1 MPFNRTTCYVYMAM
15 EEAQMAIINDFK
27 YYRPSNRDDLLKLLA
42 EYKGKASLLAGGTDL
57 IVQMEDGTTAPDAVI
72 DLKDI
77 RQLSGLEFS
86 NNRLFIGALVT
97 FTDLI
102 ESAEI
107 REQFPVLW
115 ESSRTVASVGIRNR
129 ATVVGNICSAVPSLD
144 SGPPLLCLEAEVL
157 VRDRNGQRTVPIDR
171 WFLGPRKTDLKD
183 TEYVEGISIKLPQ
196 KCFGGSYVKLGRYR
210 GEDLAQAGVG
220 VYAFDEG
227 EYRIAFCAL
236 APVPARAKKIE
247 SLLNGKEITDTLISE
262 AIKLLPQELSPITD
276 IRATKEYRLHV
287 TGVMLERGLK
297 AALSRRDGGGPEY
310 GVSLL

>member
-1 MPFNRTTCYVYMAM
+1 
-15 EEAQMAIINDFK
+15 MAILNDFE
-27 YYRPSNRDDLLKLLA
+27 YYRPIDSDRLLNLLA
-42 EYKGKASLLAGGTDL
+42 EYKDRASLLAGGTDL
-57 IVQMEDGTTAPDAVI
+57 IVQMEDGITAPDAVI
-72 DLKDI
+72 DLKGI
-77 RQLSGLEFS
+77 RQLRTLEFS

-107 REQFPVLW
+107 REQFPVFW

-129 ATVVGNICSAVPSLD
+129 ATIVGNICSAVPSLD

-157 VRDRNGQRTVPIDR
+157 VRSTNGQRTVPVDS
-171 WFLGPRKTDLKD
+171 WFLGPRKTALKD
-183 TEYVEGISIKLPQ
+183 NEYVEGISIEMPLKR
-196 KCFGGSYVKLGRYR
+196 FGGSYVKLGRYR

-220 VYAFDEG
+220 VYAFDER

-262 AIKLLPQELSPITD
+262 AIKLLPQEISPITD
-276 IRATKEYRLHV
+276 IRATKEYRMHV

-297 AALSRRDGGGPEY
+297 AALSRRDGEGPEY
-310 GVSLL
+310 SVSLM

>member
-1 MPFNRTTCYVYMAM
+1 M
-15 EEAQMAIINDFK
+15 EKVQMAILNDFE
-27 YYRPSNRDDLLKLLA
+27 YYRPIDSDRLLNLLA
-42 EYKGKASLLAGGTDL
+42 EYKDRASLLAGGTDL
-57 IVQMEDGTTAPDAVI
+57 IVQMEDGITAPDAVI
-72 DLKDI
+72 DLKGI
-77 RQLSGLEFS
+77 RQLRTLEFS

-107 REQFPVLW
+107 REQFPVFW

-129 ATVVGNICSAVPSLD
+129 ATIVGNICSAVPSLD

-157 VRDRNGQRTVPIDR
+157 VRSTNGQRTVPVDS
-171 WFLGPRKTDLKD
+171 WFLGPRKTALKD
-183 TEYVEGISIKLPQ
+183 NEYVEGISIEMPLKR
-196 KCFGGSYVKLGRYR
+196 FGGSYVKLGRYR

-220 VYAFDEG
+220 VYAFDER

-262 AIKLLPQELSPITD
+262 AIKLLPQEISPITD
-276 IRATKEYRLHV
+276 IRATKEYRMHV

-297 AALSRRDGGGPEY
+297 AALSRRDGEGPEY
-310 GVSLL
+310 SVSLM

>member
-1 MPFNRTTCYVYMAM
+1 M
-15 EEAQMAIINDFK
+15 EKVQMAILNDFE
-27 YYRPSNRDDLLKLLA
+27 YYRPIDSDRLLNLLA
-42 EYKGKASLLAGGTDL
+42 EYKNRASLLAGGTDL
-57 IVQMEDGTTAPDAVI
+57 IVQMEDGITAPDAVI
-72 DLKDI
+72 DLKGI
-77 RQLSGLEFS
+77 RQLRTLEFS

-107 REQFPVLW
+107 REQFPVFW

-129 ATVVGNICSAVPSLD
+129 ATIVGNICSAVPSLD

-157 VRDRNGQRTVPIDR
+157 VRSTNGQRTVPVDS
-171 WFLGPRKTDLKD
+171 WFLGPRKTALKD
-183 TEYVEGISIKLPQ
+183 NEYVEGISIEMPLKR
-196 KCFGGSYVKLGRYR
+196 FGGSYVKLGRYR

-220 VYAFDEG
+220 VYAFDER

-262 AIKLLPQELSPITD
+262 AIKLLPQEISPITD
-276 IRATKEYRLHV
+276 IRATKEYRMHV

-297 AALSRRDGGGPEY
+297 AALSRRDGEGPEY
-310 GVSLL
+310 SVSLM